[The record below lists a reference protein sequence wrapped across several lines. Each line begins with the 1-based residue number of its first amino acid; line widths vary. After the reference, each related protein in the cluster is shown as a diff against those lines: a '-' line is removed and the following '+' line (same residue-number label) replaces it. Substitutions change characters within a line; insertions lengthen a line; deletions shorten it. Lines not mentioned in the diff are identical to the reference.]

1 MPAIICFHIFTAS
14 FVISK
19 IWPVLRLRLFQPRF
33 HVNSDGRETNA
44 NIFDFLEFYASKVFF
59 KIIIRKHMLSL
70 LPHKM
75 KSLNKTFTLVSAGF
89 ETCQDRQRRLLLD
102 EKVVMWQSR
111 DMLSYHVNTQIVGRY
126 MIIIFSEG
134 FGALQWKKMKFEVKF
149 CLSLVSM
156 LSAILWYEAPFISL
170 AVRQFGTTW
179 YWSFRISRQTFSVG
193 WVERNS
199 FLLGLVSLTNMN
211 NCWDAQVL
219 LYQCIHHFIE

>member
-1 MPAIICFHIFTAS
+1 MRRSDWCAQHTNLHANIGLFFFTEKKTSKTKLEEPFLYAIIEISAIICFNIFTAS
-14 FVISK
+14 FFISK

-33 HVNSDGRETNA
+33 HVNSDEETPA
-44 NIFDFLEFYASKVFF
+44 LILSIFWSFTHPNVFF
-59 KIIIRKHMLSL
+59 SIIRKYMISL
-70 LPHKM
+70 LAHKM

-134 FGALQWKKMKFEVKF
+134 FGALQWKKMKFEVNF

-156 LSAILWYEAPFISL
+156 LSAISWYKAPFISL
-170 AVRQFGTTW
+170 AVPQFGTT
-179 YWSFRISRQTFSVG
+179 
-193 WVERNS
+193 
-199 FLLGLVSLTNMN
+199 
-211 NCWDAQVL
+211 
-219 LYQCIHHFIE
+219 